1 MPYIRQAARYEIET
15 KYKIPENAGEL
26 NFELTMC
33 IRRYLE
39 EHGKSYAIM
48 NDIIGALECC
58 KLEFARRVIN
68 DYENLKITENG
79 DCY

>member
-48 NDIIGALECC
+48 NDIIGALSCC
-58 KLEFARRVIN
+58 SSEFYRRIVVP
-68 DYENLKITENG
+68 YEEEKIKSNG
-79 DCY
+79 DVY